1 MRFLTGPQ
9 VDNLGAVCHCPPK
22 VSIILSLGENFV
34 SSPVIILLSSSF
46 IYDSF
51 LHHVWIS
58 FTSRS
63 GTLGMVP
70 SHSWNVLS
78 SWNTCPGRTPD
89 VHWPE
94 PQKCIDQN
102 PRCALTRRSIDLD
115 CAHAFPCGFRK
126 GFYTSFSEIVHLPY
140 PFPPPDKLSL
150 LILQFTLVL
159 NTGVVICVQFCGL
172 SPSQHLSPTQLTT
185 LSTKPRS
192 FTLVINEE
200 IKMYLPDQT
209 RGYSGIIWRK
219 EIEDSL

>member
-9 VDNLGAVCHCPPK
+9 VDNLGAACHCPPK
-22 VSIILSLGENFV
+22 VSFILSLRENFV

-51 LHHVWIS
+51 LHHVWVS
-58 FTSRS
+58 FTSCS
-63 GTLGMVP
+63 GPWGWSHLIPGMYSVP
-70 SHSWNVLS
+70 EILVWA
-78 SWNTCPGRTPD
+78 
-89 VHWPE
+89 E
-94 PQKCIDQN
+94 PLMCIDQN

-126 GFYTSFSEIVHLPY
+126 GFCTSFSEIVHLPY

-159 NTGVVICVQFCGL
+159 NTGVVIYVQFCGL
-172 SPSQHLSPTQLTT
+172 SLSQHLSSTQLTT

-200 IKMYLPDQT
+200 IKMYLPDQI
-209 RGYSGIIWRK
+209 RGYSGII
-219 EIEDSL
+219 

>member
-1 MRFLTGPQ
+1 MF
-9 VDNLGAVCHCPPK
+9 
-22 VSIILSLGENFV
+22 
-34 SSPVIILLSSSF
+34 
-46 IYDSF
+46 
-51 LHHVWIS
+51 W
-58 FTSRS
+58 
-63 GTLGMVP
+63 TLGMVP

-78 SWNTCPGRTPD
+78 SWNTCLGRTPD

-94 PQKCIDQN
+94 PQM
-102 PRCALTRRSIDLD
+102 TRRSIDLD

-126 GFYTSFSEIVHLPY
+126 GFCTSFSEIVHLPY

-159 NTGVVICVQFCGL
+159 NTGVVIYVQFCGL
-172 SPSQHLSPTQLTT
+172 SLSQHLSSTQLTT

-200 IKMYLPDQT
+200 IKMYLPDQI